1 MGHANLVFHLYRNL
15 KIKLVIGIEIVL
27 RSTEF
32 DALDSQAQGMKAEN
46 CDGYGKTVS
55 ILSDGEPSNNAKQLD
70 VLRTTRRI
78 AVHKNYSKQIMCV
91 RVRQYPIDVTWTR

>member
-15 KIKLVIGIEIVL
+15 KIKLVIGIKIVL
-27 RSTEF
+27 RSREF
-32 DALDSQAQGMKAEN
+32 DALDSRAQGMKAEN

-55 ILSDGEPSNNAKQLD
+55 ILSDGEPSNNSRQFD
-70 VLRTTRRI
+70 ILRTTRRI
-78 AVHKNYSKQIMCV
+78 AVHKSYSKQIMYV

>member
-15 KIKLVIGIEIVL
+15 KIKLVIGIETVL

-32 DALDSQAQGMKAEN
+32 DALDSRTQGMKLEN
-46 CDGYGKTVS
+46 CNEHGKTVS
-55 ILSDGEPSNNAKQLD
+55 ILSDREPRNNAKQLD

-78 AVHKNYSKQIMCV
+78 AVHKSYSKQIVYV